1 MKALQ
6 RRAASNDAINSWT
19 SLSAAVEGI
28 STVHCRYSFFDCPL
42 IDYTTLLKLLPPSSP
57 LFRETE
63 RSLQLLKPRTE
74 AAQKRETAEMLDKL
88 KGLGNSLLGTLLDP
102 LIILTFTFPFQG
114 ILVYRRTISS
124 LSPMGRVVIQ

>member
-1 MKALQ
+1 VKALQ

-28 STVHCRYSFFDCPL
+28 FTVHRRYPSFDCLL
-42 IDYTTLLKLLPPSSP
+42 IDYTALLKLLPSSSP

-74 AAQKRETAEMLDKL
+74 DAQKRETAEMLDKL
-88 KGLGNSLLGTLLDP
+88 KGLGNSLLGTLPDP
-102 LIILTFTFPFQG
+102 LIILIFNFLFQG
-114 ILVYRRTISS
+114 ILVYRRTILS
-124 LSPMGRVVIQ
+124 LSLMGRVVTR